1 MKITIDTKE
10 DSHEEIKK
18 VIKMLRH
25 LVGDEKV
32 YSNKDVFEDSS
43 PSVSTEDSS
52 PSAPTGNIFGNLFD
66 DKKETTEPDT
76 KEETEDEA
84 PEVIE
89 Y

>member
-10 DSHEEIKK
+10 DSHDEIKK
-18 VIKMLRH
+18 VIKMLHH

-43 PSVSTEDSS
+43 PEV
-52 PSAPTGNIFGNLFD
+52 PTGNVFGNLFD
-66 DKKETTEPDT
+66 DKNETAEPDV
-76 KEETEDEA
+76 KEETEDET

>member
-10 DSHEEIKK
+10 DSHDDIRK
-18 VIKMLRH
+18 VIKMLWH

-32 YSNKDVFEDSS
+32 YSNKDIFEDSS
-43 PSVSTEDSS
+43 PSVTTEDSS
-52 PSAPTGNIFGNLFD
+52 PSAPTGNVFGNLFD
-66 DKKETTEPDT
+66 DKKEETKT
-76 KEETEDEA
+76 KEETEGEV